1 MSGVDE
7 IARAA
12 RLYDLWHHLREAIE
26 AKAREV
32 GASPPETAE
41 ALTIGAAIFSV
52 LTTPPGAD
60 RKRHAQKAAMS
71 FIASTAAAV
80 ELEEQREN

>member
-7 IARAA
+7 IERTA
-12 RLYDLWHHLREAIE
+12 RLYDLWGHLRVAIE
-26 AKAREV
+26 AKAKEL
-32 GASPPETAE
+32 GAAPAETAE

-60 RKRHAQKAAMS
+60 RRRHAQKAAMS